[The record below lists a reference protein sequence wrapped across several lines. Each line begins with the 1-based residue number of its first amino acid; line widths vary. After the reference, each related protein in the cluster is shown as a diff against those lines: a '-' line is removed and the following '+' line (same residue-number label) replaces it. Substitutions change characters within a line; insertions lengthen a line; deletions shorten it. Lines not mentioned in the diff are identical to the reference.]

1 MKQLILI
8 LALLLPLSLFSVNS
22 VFAQEKYPEGACK
35 QIYAAIGIFLKL
47 ADHEWKKTKD
57 EEKISASHAE
67 SKPMEMQFDGDDEN
81 SRYET
86 PPPRIKTSKMRK
98 KLNEEEPEVCS
109 KGKEPSVMT
118 ERIAKTY
125 NPRKFNLSI
134 F

>member
-57 EEKISASHAE
+57 EEKALLYSQAAANYSVV
-67 SKPMEMQFDGDDEN
+67 
-81 SRYET
+81 YET
-86 PPPRIKTSKMRK
+86 VCRK
-98 KLNEEEPEVCS
+98 
-109 KGKEPSVMT
+109 
-118 ERIAKTY
+118 
-125 NPRKFNLSI
+125 
-134 F
+134 